1 MYFVSIFNNW
11 DTVFPAWH
19 LPWNFV
25 TTVKV
30 YQCLVWFCRRQRLVC
45 GFVIGLHVLPTSE
58 ASAFTTAFF
67 FSGLFGKDDFIL
79 FIAFPKDCLEPN
91 ALSGVDFN
99 SAEESEH
106 ISASVPIFWLSLNF
120 ALLCHFLSSF
130 LQDPI
135 LICNSFVLLDS
146 SSWLKFSFPLS
157 CVFYIYSLIRSTG
170 VFSGMAE
177 SKVDAGTVDR
187 NIVLKSWL
195 KCEWNVYL
203 L

>member
-11 DTVFPAWH
+11 DTVFPAWY

-30 YQCLVWFCRRQRLVC
+30 YHCLVWFCRRQRHVC
-45 GFVIGLHVLPTSE
+45 GFVIGLHVLPDFWSKCIYY
-58 ASAFTTAFF
+58 SFL

-79 FIAFPKDCLEPN
+79 FIPKDCLEPN

-106 ISASVPIFWLSLNF
+106 SSASVPIFWLSLNF
-120 ALLCHFLSSF
+120 ALFYHFLSSF

-146 SSWLKFSFPLS
+146 SSWLEFSFPLS
-157 CVFYIYSLIRSTG
+157 CVFYILSSAPQ
-170 VFSGMAE
+170 VFTQ
-177 SKVDAGTVDR
+177 AGLSQR
-187 NIVLKSWL
+187 
-195 KCEWNVYL
+195 
-203 L
+203 

>member
-11 DTVFPAWH
+11 DTVFPVWH

-30 YQCLVWFCRRQRLVC
+30 YHCLVWFCRRQRFVC
-45 GFVIGLHVLPTSE
+45 GFVIGRHVLPTSE

-67 FSGLFGKDDFIL
+67 FLGSLVRMTSFSSLLFQRTVLNQIY
-79 FIAFPKDCLEPN
+79 
-91 ALSGVDFN
+91 ALSDVDFN

-106 ISASVPIFWLSLNF
+106 SSASVPIFWLSLNF
-120 ALLCHFLSSF
+120 ALLCHFLPSF

-146 SSWLKFSFPLS
+146 SSWLEFSFPLA
-157 CVFYIYSLIRSTG
+157 CVFYILSSTPQ
-170 VFSGMAE
+170 VFFQA
-177 SKVDAGTVDR
+177 
-187 NIVLKSWL
+187 WL
-195 KCEWNVYL
+195 SQR
-203 L
+203 